1 MFFLLECKEFILGQ
15 SLLTVKIFGAKAHAF
30 SDKGSSNF
38 TDLHFFNPS
47 IFEALI
53 AFLPNGGF
61 MSIDQIVQLA
71 CLPNS
76 YIVVLHRNF
85 KI

>member
-1 MFFLLECKEFILGQ
+1 MLFLIKVPAILLIFI
-15 SLLTVKIFGAKAHAF
+15 SLTPPF
-30 SDKGSSNF
+30 
-38 TDLHFFNPS
+38 
-47 IFEALI
+47 FEALI